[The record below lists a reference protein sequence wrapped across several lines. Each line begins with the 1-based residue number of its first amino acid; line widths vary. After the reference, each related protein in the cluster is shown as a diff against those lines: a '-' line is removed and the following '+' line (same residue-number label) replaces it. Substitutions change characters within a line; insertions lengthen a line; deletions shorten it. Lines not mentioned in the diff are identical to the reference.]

1 MSDVSGRSGRAASST
16 ETFKLPPLSPA
27 FLGEEDAAYWVHT
40 RIPLRADKEYGS
52 VILLRPDGKFVA
64 TSPIAGEATSFD
76 FGAILQTDTT
86 GAMLHPLG
94 YRCIA
99 SVHSHPSIHAQ
110 VREANSRQHES
121 LVRLFISFFS
131 QRDFAGDVET
141 RDFFRSAYLSGPDGT
156 LLKYV
161 SSGSSEERDLYLSLD
176 ARAPS
181 DNPWPASEVLG
192 LIHGLA
198 TVGELRVI
206 VSNADWGHSVG
217 QVPKDWKPGEA
228 FSNGVP
234 TELPLLT
241 RVCVNAERAV
251 LAALKSRGAQTT
263 GLLLKKLNSEEY
275 VATHARPAGLAAW
288 DPEQIFPVD
297 AQGQLQ
303 LPRGY
308 LLAGFYFASRPD
320 PAQFPPAQPWLSENF
335 FSAHEIALAIEANA
349 RSQHLAQVG
358 RALALY
364 MLTNDQAML
373 KYTFSNEPIEAALS
387 VVRADGTVSD
397 NGVHD
402 RLLAGT
408 LSPQAF
414 VSMLVLAGRLDVV
427 RGSALWAHL
436 GPVDLQWRPFANFP
450 WPMLTGD
457 FLSADDAA
465 RHVHDLLGLRRDRQ
479 FVGYVFQRSDKRFV
493 VSEPIP
499 GDIDTLSEGRL
510 YPMDNRGRPVFPDD
524 HAVHARYVSHVAVS
538 RLQPVDVEYS
548 RLTGEEALL
557 SVQMLSVDEVRQAL
571 HDGVVVYCSGASD
584 SLLRFQASMS
594 LIAQDLGRRLGT
606 RRHPGA
612 LARELDNGTRRPQ
625 ELVRELLA
633 AGELVSLIDT
643 QLWGHRG
650 PLRTDWTL
658 QVLTRP
664 ASSTATLEVPLL
676 PEPFPAATTTVIT
689 ASPATSTALPWKRPA
704 FVAYGAIFGSADE
717 AAQSQYARDTRLQD
731 DDRAWFG
738 FILKHKTAKA
748 FVATELIPVNDRRDN
763 LFRLDSVFEARLSEP
778 WHQYPEGF
786 ELYASFYSHQR
797 VKQPDQNP
805 LAWLAQFFMTPD
817 DLTVAMYY
825 SPRRPVMASGLPAA
839 LYVATRDGALLK
851 YVPDRSGKLFH
862 DETSAPTL
870 ATFHDD
876 LVSGKWLPSDFIHA
890 VADSGE
896 LSVMRTSV
904 CWDRSGRVKVTW
916 QPYAHLERRWL
927 GPACQTADDAVVHA
941 RTLLPPMTDRP
952 FGGLVLRRADG
963 LFVATMPIEVSRE
976 DFAVTEVF
984 PDESRRG
991 GLFPAGCRV
1000 VARYRS
1006 RVPRELSVVFSAV
1019 QKQVYLNMLSVDTVY
1034 SAFTRLPQEKW
1045 DEYLFAPDGAL
1056 IRYQPGVWERLRSDL
1071 LAVLTD
1077 YKSVPAALDAI
1088 AIRRRLRSADLKPA
1102 EWIDSLARSGHLQ
1115 VVTGSELWGVP
1126 RQVER
1131 WVPFSADLRPVAD
1144 YTPASAAPSCSPVFI
1159 QADGAA
1165 RYVHE
1170 LPVSRDTQTF
1180 GFVLRSPDGLFLTTL
1195 PLAVQGSALA
1205 VERVFEQGRPGS
1217 GYTLEGIYLRAALPP
1232 VEAGVDDVRHV
1243 FFLPGDVQQACRRAS
1258 TAQGYLPVYV
1268 SCADGAL
1275 LKLQLHAFEPG
1286 TFYDRFGQI
1295 ELRPNAFVSPEQTVV
1310 DERDIARGTFS
1321 LAGYVQ
1327 RMAVAGQIDVLQTSA
1342 HWSRH
1347 GRVSE
1352 NWEPRQAELS
1362 AGQRWREHPVP
1373 ALGPVFHHP
1382 DDAARYAHQRVAATL
1397 DIDTGYEGAIV
1408 AHAASARWVPLEPI
1422 AYFANEDNPLFR
1434 ILRTAEDPTANWH
1447 NPAPRYPEGYALV
1460 ASHQF
1465 HFSGNTLLGADTDQV
1480 HANFAAPALVRAHT
1494 HEAVEKGLPVQDY
1507 YYSTPYGVLLKYSPV
1522 YSRAERELLSTRA
1535 VTFEDG
1541 KWVSRLSPGE
1551 FLSRV
1556 MQLGNF
1562 SVLIAGHYW
1571 RQSGR
1576 MGAAWRTRR
1585 QQAPALGTV
1594 RLRDE
1599 L

>member
-1 MSDVSGRSGRAASST
+1 MNDVSDRSGRAAM
-16 ETFKLPPLSPA
+16 FPAKVKLPPLSPG
-27 FLGEEDAAYWVHT
+27 FLTEEDAAYWVHT
-40 RIPLRADKEYGS
+40 RVPLDSDREYES
-52 VILLRPDGKFVA
+52 AILLRPDGRFVA
-64 TSPIAGEATSFD
+64 TLPIAGEATSFD
-76 FGAILQTDTT
+76 FGAIIATDAL
-86 GAMLHPLG
+86 GAMLHPPG

-99 SVHSHPSIHAQ
+99 NVHSHPALHGQ
-110 VREANSRQHES
+110 VRNAHLRQDEM
-121 LVRLFISFFS
+121 LVRLFIGFYS
-131 QRDFAGDVET
+131 QGDFIGDVAT

-161 SSGSSEERDLYLSLD
+161 PSRSPEERDFYLRLQS
-176 ARAPS
+176 RAPS
-181 DNPWPASEVLG
+181 PAFDVVG
-192 LIHGLA
+192 LIHTLA
-198 TVGELRVI
+198 TVGELKVI

-217 QVPKDWKPGEA
+217 RVPKDWTPGER
-228 FSNGVP
+228 FSTGAP
-234 TELPLLT
+234 SELPLMT

-251 LAALKSRGAQTT
+251 LAALKSRGAQTA
-263 GLLLKKLNSEEY
+263 GLLLKKLSGEEY

-288 DPEQIFPVD
+288 DPEGLFPVD

-308 LLAGFYFASRPD
+308 LLEGFYFASRPD

-364 MLTNDQAML
+364 MLTKDQAML

-414 VSMLVLAGRLDVV
+414 VSMLVLAGRLHVV

-436 GPVDLQWRPFANFP
+436 GPVDLQWRPFARFP
-450 WPMLTGD
+450 WPVLSGD
-457 FLSADDAA
+457 FLCADDAA
-465 RHVHDLLGLRRDRQ
+465 RHAHDLLGLRRDRQ
-479 FVGYVFQRSDKRFV
+479 FVGYVFQRSDQRFV
-493 VSEPIP
+493 VSEPLP

-524 HAVHARYVSHVAVS
+524 HAVHARYVSHVALS
-538 RLQPVDVEYS
+538 RLEPVNVEYS

-557 SVQMLSVDEVRQAL
+557 SVQMLNVDEVRQAL
-571 HDGVVVYCSGASD
+571 LDGVIVYCSGAND
-584 SLLRFQASMS
+584 SLLRFQASKS

-643 QLWGHRG
+643 QLWRHRG
-650 PLRTDWTL
+650 PLRNDWTL

-664 ASSTATLEVPLL
+664 ASSTATPEVPML
-676 PEPFPAATTTVIT
+676 PEPFPAATTTVTT

-717 AAQSQYARDTRLQD
+717 AAQSQHARDTRLD
-731 DDRAWFG
+731 DDNRAWFG
-738 FILKHKTAKA
+738 FILKHKSAET
-748 FVATELIPVNDRRDN
+748 FVATELLPVNDRRDN

-797 VKQPDQNP
+797 VKQPDQTP
-805 LAWLAQFFMTPD
+805 LAWLAHYFMTPD

-825 SPRRPVMASGLPAA
+825 SPRRPVIASGLPAA

-851 YVPDRSGKLFH
+851 YVPDKSGKLFH
-862 DETSAPTL
+862 EQARAATL
-870 ATFHDD
+870 ATFHGD
-876 LVSGKWLPSDFIHA
+876 LVNGKWLPSDFIHA

-904 CWDRSGRVKVTW
+904 CWDRSGRVRVTW
-916 QPYAHLERRWL
+916 QPYAHLQRRWL
-927 GPACQTADDAVVHA
+927 GPACQTADDAAVHA
-941 RTLLPPMTDRP
+941 RALLPPMTDKT
-952 FGGLVLRRADG
+952 FGGLILRRADG
-963 LFVATMPIEVSRE
+963 LFVATTPIEVSRE
-976 DFAVTEVF
+976 DFAATEIF

-991 GLFPAGCRV
+991 GLFPADCRI

-1006 RVPRELSVVFSAV
+1006 RVPRELSVVLSAV
-1019 QKQVYLNMLSVDTVY
+1019 QKRIYLNMLSVDTVY
-1034 SAFTRLPQEKW
+1034 SALTRLPQDKW

-1088 AIRRRLRSADLKPA
+1088 AIRRRLRSGDLKPVD
-1102 EWIDSLARSGHLQ
+1102 WIDSLARSGYLQ

-1131 WVPFSADLRPVAD
+1131 WVPFSADLQPVTD
-1144 YTPASAAPSCSPVFI
+1144 YTPASAAPSCSPVFV
-1159 QADGAA
+1159 QPDGAA

-1170 LPVSRDTQTF
+1170 MSLSRDTQAF
-1180 GFVLRSPDGLFLTTL
+1180 GFILRSPDSLFLATL
-1195 PLAVQGSALA
+1195 PLAVQRSALA
-1205 VERVFEQGRPGS
+1205 LERVFEQGRLAS

-1232 VEAGVDDVRHV
+1232 VEAGLDDVRLV
-1243 FFLPGDVQQACRRAS
+1243 FVLPGDVQQACLRAS
-1258 TAQGYLPVYV
+1258 TAQGYQPVYV

-1295 ELRPNAFVSPEQTVV
+1295 ELRPNTFVSPEQAAV
-1310 DERDIARGTFS
+1310 DERAIARGTFS

-1327 RMAVAGQIDVLQTSA
+1327 RMAVAGQLDVLRTSA

-1347 GRVSE
+1347 GRVSDS
-1352 NWEPRQAELS
+1352 WEPHQADLS
-1362 AGQRWREHPVP
+1362 AEQRWREHPVP

-1382 DDAARYAHQRVAATL
+1382 DDAARYAHKRVAATV
-1397 DIDTGYEGAIV
+1397 DIDIGYEGAIV

-1447 NPAPRYPEGYALV
+1447 NPAPRYPEGYTLV

-1465 HFSGNTLLGADTDQV
+1465 HFSGNTLLGADIDQV

-1507 YYSTPYGVLLKYSPV
+1507 YYSTPYDVLLKYSPV

-1535 VTFEDG
+1535 VTFEGG

-1551 FLSRV
+1551 FLSRL

-1576 MGAAWRTRR
+1576 MGGPWRIHR
-1585 QQAPALGTV
+1585 QQAPAPGTV
-1594 RLRDE
+1594 RRRDE